1 MLEFPGLTSLD
12 CADSLDVLAR
22 LPDAEVCVLAKSHDL
37 VVTDIGLRE
46 LPGMRM
52 ADAPM
57 LDLLFIGGG
66 PGVNALMEDKE
77 TISFYTSPCAGCC
90 HARGNVK
97 R

>member
-1 MLEFPGLTSLD
+1 MLAFAGLSSLD
-12 CADSLDVLAR
+12 FADSLDVLAG
-22 LPDAEVCVLAKSHDL
+22 LPDPEVCVLAKSLDP
-37 VVTDIGLRE
+37 VMTDIGLRE

-90 HARGNVK
+90 HARGNVN